1 MVYRALTTA
10 GTLLGWA
17 IYAAAQNPVRP
28 PLKPMTLQQTRY
40 QIRAGEPTQIEA
52 PNETLDFL
60 SNARS
65 RRVTIAGTQA
75 GRLVVGPSKTGGRVL
90 LAASLGTKPGEYT
103 AKLSATSAAGEERT
117 TTLTVVVKPRQA
129 VPSGASRP
137 PVVLLNGWETGFT
150 DSCPVSSSS
159 SDTFGNLAQYLV
171 TDGVPIVY
179 FFDNCVEDPNQTIE
193 TLGVDLANFLTSIKY
208 DDGTQVP
215 LVDLVCHS
223 MGGLIARAYLAG
235 LQPDETLTP
244 PATTLVRDLVMIA
257 VPNFGSFVAAN
268 YVNGIEAGTQD
279 AELIPGSLF
288 LWNLAT
294 WNQRGDD
301 LRGVNAIAVIGNAG
315 YWLPSLESATE
326 SLNASDGI
334 VSLTSASLSFVAQQS
349 SVTRI
354 VPYCHIDPVAF
365 TNTNFGTF
373 ACDAAGI
380 ANVTSETQETGEIVR
395 SFLAG
400 TSDWKSI
407 GTTPATDPYLS
418 VDGGMFFGM
427 VNATGNYVT
436 NLTAAEWGTVQ
447 LLQGGDI
454 DVIYYDDFISGTGDF
469 EATSASLGTINCE
482 TLAEAV
488 GYYSAARCKID
499 TAIYTVD
506 PLASWPGRV
515 VNAGSTITINGTDFE
530 AQCNGCKVT
539 ATPVGS
545 TTAQSLTVASW
556 TNETITADLP
566 AGLTGLVT
574 IGVQA
579 VTGDDAINIM
589 VVTPSTSAAI
599 AVSPSSLN
607 FAYTVG
613 GAVVAAQS
621 LQITNSGTGTL
632 AWSATAS
639 ASWLSLSATSGT
651 APSTLSVSIS
661 PASLTAGTYTGNI
674 QLSATGAS
682 NSPVTVAVTLTV
694 AAAVVPPSLS
704 VTPKTLTFNYTS
716 GGSVPANQGLS
727 ITNAGAGTMTTLR
740 WTASTSAL
748 WISLSAASGAAPAML
763 SVSVN
768 PANMPAGTYTGSVL
782 ITAAGAS
789 GSPASVTVTLV
800 VTGTQPAGSVT
811 ALVNGASFQPG
822 FAPATWITI
831 FGTNLSESTQTWQA
845 DDFVNGLLPTSLQ
858 GVSVTIDGL
867 PAYVEYI
874 SPTQINV
881 LAPDDTKVG
890 AVQVQVTTAQQK
902 SNILTVQKQQFAP
915 AFFTIDG
922 GAYVAA
928 SHTNYT
934 LVGKPGVLPGVVTQ
948 PAAPGEIIQMYG
960 TGFGLTSPPLPTSQL
975 VSKAAVLANP
985 VQITIG
991 GVTASVEYAGLV
1003 EAGLYQLNVT
1013 VPASLQSGDAAVVAT
1028 IGGVK
1033 TQAGVAITVQ

>member
-1 MVYRALTTA
+1 LDAHRLLLLMVYRALITA
-10 GTLLGWA
+10 GMVLGCA
-17 IYAAAQNPVRP
+17 IYAAAQNPVSP
-28 PLKPMTLQQTRY
+28 PPRPMTLQQTRY
-40 QIRAGEPTQIEA
+40 EIRAGEPAQIAA

-60 SNARS
+60 LNAKS
-65 RRVTIAGTQA
+65 RRVETAGTQA
-75 GRLVVGPSKTGGRVL
+75 GRLVVGPSKTGGHIL

-103 AKLSATSAAGEERT
+103 AKLSAASAAGEERT

-179 FFDNCVEDPNQTIE
+179 FFDNCVEDPNQAIE

-288 LWNLAT
+288 LWSLAT

-365 TNTNFGTF
+365 TNTDFGTF

-380 ANVTSETQETGEIVR
+380 ANVTSQTQETGEIVR

-400 TSDWKSI
+400 TSDWESI

-427 VNATGNYVT
+427 VNGTGSYVT
-436 NLTAAEWGTVQ
+436 DLTAAEWGTVQ

-469 EATSASLGTINCE
+469 DATSESLGTINCQ

-506 PLASWPGRV
+506 PLASAPGRV

-530 AQCNGCKVT
+530 EQCNGCKVT
-539 ATPVGS
+539 AIPAGS
-545 TTAQSLTVASW
+545 TTTQPLTVASW
-556 TNETITADLP
+556 TNDTITADLP

-589 VVTPSTSAAI
+589 VVTPSATAAI

-607 FAYTVG
+607 LAYTVG

-621 LQITNSGTGTL
+621 LQITNTGTGTL

-639 ASWLSLSATSGT
+639 ASWLSLSAASGT
-651 APSTLSVSIS
+651 APSTLSVSIL
-661 PASLTAGTYTGNI
+661 PTSLTAGTYTGNI
-674 QLSATGAS
+674 QISATGAS

-694 AAAVVPPSLS
+694 TAAVVSLA
-704 VTPKTLTFNYTS
+704 VAPKTLTFNYAS
-716 GGSVPANQGLS
+716 GGSIPAAQS
-727 ITNAGAGTMTTLR
+727 ISIMNAA

-748 WISLSAASGAAPAML
+748 WISLSAASGAAPATL

-768 PANMPAGTYTGSVL
+768 PTNMPAGTYTGSVQ
-782 ITAAGAS
+782 ITAAGAT

-800 VTGTQPAGSVT
+800 VTGTQPAGSIT
-811 ALVNGASFQPG
+811 ALVNGASYQPG
-822 FAPATWITI
+822 FAPATWVTI

-845 DDFVNGLLPTSLQ
+845 DDFGNGLLPTSLQ

-881 LAPDDTKVG
+881 LAPDDAKVG
-890 AVQVQVTTAQQK
+890 AVQVQVTTAQQQ
-902 SNILTVQKQQFAP
+902 SNSLTVQEQQVAP

-922 GAYVAA
+922 GLYVAA

-934 LVGKPGVLPGVVTQ
+934 LVGKPNLLPGVVTQ

-960 TGFGLTSPPLPTSQL
+960 TGFGPTSPLLPTSQL
-975 VSKAAVLANP
+975 VSTAAALATLP
-985 VQITIG
+985 QVTIG
-991 GVTASVEYAGLV
+991 GVAASVEYAGLV
-1003 EAGLYQLNVT
+1003 GAGLYQLNVT
-1013 VPASLQSGDAAVVAT
+1013 VPASLSSGDALVVAT
-1028 IGGVK
+1028 IGGVQS
-1033 TQAGVAITVQ
+1033 QAKVSITVQ